1 MNAALKNSVNISRRT
16 FIKATALAVGG
27 LVVAFTIPH
36 AKRFL
41 MPGATPDVAGA
52 GKTDEKKLPT
62 PNAFL
67 RIDTDNT
74 ITVML
79 AHSEMG
85 QSIWTTLPM
94 LIAEELDADW
104 SKIKVEHASAAP
116 EYIHTAYGIQITG
129 GSSTT
134 WSEFD
139 RYRQAGALTR
149 ALLISAAAEKL
160 AVSTDSLKT
169 ENGFVVSGDKKLSY
183 GELTEAAAKLE
194 TPKAVTLK
202 DPKDWKVI
210 GKATKRLDGPEK
222 INGTAIFGQDIHFD
236 GLMTAMVARSPVFGG
251 SVKKFDASAAKQIKG
266 VQQVVQVPTGVAVIA
281 DNYWAAKKGREA
293 LKVDWDL
300 GPNAGLDSKALL
312 EEFRKMAATE
322 GLTAAKAGDSKA
334 AMPKAEKFVE
344 AEYVLPYLAHSP
356 MEPLN
361 CSVKIDKDSCE
372 IWTGTQ
378 MQGTDQ
384 LAAAKILGL
393 KPEQVKIHTLFLG
406 GGFGRRANPAADF
419 VSEAVQVAKA
429 AGVPVKTVWS
439 REDDVKGGYYRP
451 MYLHKAKIGLDA
463 NGMPTAWEHVAVGQS
478 IMLGTPFEAFQ
489 IKDGIDATSVEGT
502 ADSPYLKSI
511 PNYQV
516 SLHTAKTGIP
526 VLWWR
531 SVGHSHTA
539 FVMESLIDELAH
551 TAKKDPLEYRRTLL
565 KDHPRHLAALNL
577 AAEKA
582 DWSKPLLKG
591 VFRGIAVHESFG
603 SFVAQIAEVSVV
615 AGEVKVHRMVS
626 AIDCGLA
633 VNPDSLKAQMESSI
647 SFGLGAAM
655 QSEITFKDGMVVQ
668 SNFHDYQVMRMGNM
682 PNVEVYIVQSTE
694 KMGGVGEPGL
704 PPVAPAVTNAIFAA
718 TGKRI
723 RTLPIGNQLA

>member
-1 MNAALKNSVNISRRT
+1 MTAPLNISRRT
-16 FIKATALAVGG
+16 FIKASALVVGG
-27 LVVAFTIPH
+27 LVIAFSIPQ

-41 MPGATPDVAGA
+41 LPGAAKETGNAGEA
-52 GKTDEKKLPT
+52 KLPA

-67 RIDTDNT
+67 RIGTDNT

-104 SKIKVEHASAAP
+104 SKIRVEHASASPA
-116 EYIHTAYGIQITG
+116 YLHTAYGIQITG

-149 ALLISAAAEKL
+149 QLLIGAAAEQL
-160 AVSTDSLKT
+160 GVPAANLKT
-169 ENGFVVSGDKKLSY
+169 ENGFVISGDTKISY
-183 GELTEAAAKLE
+183 GDLAEAAAKLE

-222 INGTAIFGQDIHFD
+222 INGTAIFGQDVHFD

-251 SVKKFDASAAKQIKG
+251 SVKSFDASAAKQVKG
-266 VQQVVQVPTGVAVIA
+266 VQQVVQVPTGVAVVA
-281 DNYWAAKKGREA
+281 DNYWAAKQGREA
-293 LKVDWDL
+293 LKVEWDL
-300 GPNAGLDSKALL
+300 GPNAGLDSKAML
-312 EEFRKMAATE
+312 EDFRSKAANP
-322 GLTAAKAGDSKA
+322 GLVAAQLGDSKA
-334 AMPKAEKFVE
+334 TLSKADKLIE
-344 AEYVLPYLAHSP
+344 AEYALPYLAHSP

-361 CSVKIDKDSCE
+361 CSVRIEKDACE

-378 MQGTDQ
+378 MQTTDQ
-384 LAAAKILGL
+384 QAAAKILGL

-439 REDDVKGGYYRP
+439 REDDVQGGYYRP
-451 MYLHKAKIGLDA
+451 MYLHKAKIGVDA
-463 NGMPTAWEHVAVGQS
+463 NGFPAAWEQVTVGQS
-478 IMLGTPFEAFQ
+478 IMLGTPFEAFM
-489 IKDGIDATSVEGT
+489 IKDGVDATSVEGI
-502 ADSPYLKSI
+502 ADSPYLKQI
-511 PNYQV
+511 PNYHV
-516 SLHTAKTGIP
+516 SLHTVKTGIP

-531 SVGHSHTA
+531 SVGHSHSA

-551 TAKKDPLEYRRTLL
+551 SAKKDPLDYRRALL
-565 KDHPRHLAALNL
+565 KGHPRHLAALNL

-582 DWSKPLLKG
+582 EWGKPLPKG
-591 VFRGIAVHESFG
+591 VSRGIAVHESFG
-603 SFVAQIAEVSVV
+603 SFVAQVAEVSVDQ
-615 AGEVKVHRMVS
+615 GTVKVHRMVC

-655 QSEITFKDGMVVQ
+655 QSEITFKEGKVQQ
-668 SNFHDYQVMRMGNM
+668 SNFHDYLVMRMSDM
-682 PNVEVYIVQSTE
+682 PKVEVHIVQSTE

-723 RTLPIGNQLA
+723 RQLPIGNQLA

>member
-1 MNAALKNSVNISRRT
+1 MTAPLNISRRT
-16 FIKATALAVGG
+16 FIKASALVVGG
-27 LVVAFTIPH
+27 LVIAFSIPQ

-41 MPGATPDVAGA
+41 LPGAAKETGNAGEA
-52 GKTDEKKLPT
+52 KLPA

-67 RIDTDNT
+67 RIGTDNT

-104 SKIKVEHASAAP
+104 SKIRVEHASASPA
-116 EYIHTAYGIQITG
+116 YLHTAYGIQITG

-149 ALLISAAAEKL
+149 QLLIGAAAEQL
-160 AVSTDSLKT
+160 NVPAANLKT
-169 ENGFVVSGDKKLSY
+169 ENGFVISGDTKISY
-183 GELTEAAAKLE
+183 GDLAEAAAKLE

-222 INGTAIFGQDIHFD
+222 INGTAVFGQDVHFD

-251 SVKKFDASAAKQIKG
+251 SVKSFDASAAKQVKG
-266 VQQVVQVPTGVAVIA
+266 VQQVVQVPTGVAVVA
-281 DNYWAAKKGREA
+281 DNYWAAKQGREA
-293 LKVDWDL
+293 LKVEWDL
-300 GPNAGLDSKALL
+300 GPNAGLDSKAML
-312 EEFRKMAATE
+312 EDFRSKAANH
-322 GLTAAKAGDSKA
+322 GLVAAQLGDSKA
-334 AMPKAEKFVE
+334 TLSKADKLIE
-344 AEYVLPYLAHSP
+344 AEYALPYLAHSP

-361 CSVKIDKDSCE
+361 CSVRIEKDACE

-378 MQGTDQ
+378 MQTTDQ
-384 LAAAKILGL
+384 QAAAKILGL

-439 REDDVKGGYYRP
+439 REDDVQGGYYRP
-451 MYLHKAKIGLDA
+451 MYLHKAKIGVDA
-463 NGMPTAWEHVAVGQS
+463 NGFPAAWEQVTVGQS
-478 IMLGTPFEAFQ
+478 IMLGTPFEAFM
-489 IKDGIDATSVEGT
+489 IKDGVDATSVEGI
-502 ADSPYLKSI
+502 ADSPYLKQI
-511 PNYQV
+511 PNYHV
-516 SLHTAKTGIP
+516 SLHTVKTGIP

-531 SVGHSHTA
+531 SVGHSHSA

-551 TAKKDPLEYRRTLL
+551 TAKKDPLDYRRALL
-565 KDHPRHLAALNL
+565 KGHPRHLAALNL

-582 DWSKPLLKG
+582 EWGKPLPKG
-591 VFRGIAVHESFG
+591 VSRGIAVHESFG
-603 SFVAQIAEVSVV
+603 SFVAQVAEVSVDQG
-615 AGEVKVHRMVS
+615 AVKVHRMVC

-655 QSEITFKDGMVVQ
+655 QSEITFKEGKVQQ
-668 SNFHDYQVMRMGNM
+668 SNFHDYLVMRMSDM
-682 PNVEVYIVQSTE
+682 PKVEVHIVQSTE

-723 RTLPIGNQLA
+723 RQLPIGNQLA

>member
-1 MNAALKNSVNISRRT
+1 MNAPLNISRRT
-16 FIKATALAVGG
+16 FIKATALVAGG
-27 LVVAFTIPH
+27 LVIAFAIPQ

-41 MPGATPDVAGA
+41 LPGETKAPVDANA
-52 GKTDEKKLPT
+52 SKLPA

-67 RIDTDNT
+67 RIGTDNT

-104 SKIKVEHASAAP
+104 SKIQVEHAAAAP
-116 EYIHTAYGIQITG
+116 QYAHTAYGIQITG

-139 RYRQAGALTR
+139 RYRQAGALSR
-149 ALLISAAAEKL
+149 ALLIDAAAQELGVAKETL
-160 AVSTDSLKT
+160 RT
-169 ENGFVVSGDKKLSY
+169 ENGFVIGADKKMSY
-183 GELTEAAAKLE
+183 GELAEAAAKLE
-194 TPKAVTLK
+194 TPTTVALK
-202 DPKDWKVI
+202 DPKDWKII
-210 GKATKRLDGPEK
+210 GKATKRLDSAAK
-222 INGTAIFGQDIHFD
+222 INGTAKFGQDVQFD
-236 GLMTAMVARSPVFGG
+236 GLKTAMVARSPVFGG
-251 SVKKFDASAAKQIKG
+251 KVKSFDATASKQIKG
-266 VQQVVQVPTGVAVIA
+266 VVNVVQVPTGVAVIA
-281 DNYWAAKKGREA
+281 DNYWAAKQGRDA

-300 GPNAGLDSKALL
+300 GQNAGLDSKKMVEEYRAL
-312 EEFRKMAATE
+312 AATP
-322 GLTAAKAGDSKA
+322 GATAAKAGDSASTIKKSA
-334 AMPKAEKFVE
+334 TVIKAEYL
-344 AEYVLPYLAHSP
+344 APYLAHSP

-361 CSVKIDKDSCE
+361 CAVRVNKDGCE

-378 MQGTDQ
+378 MQTTDQ
-384 LAAAKILGL
+384 QAAATILGI
-393 KPEQVKIHTLFLG
+393 KPEQVTIHTQFLG
-406 GGFGRRANPAADF
+406 GGFGRRANPKADF

-439 REDDVKGGYYRP
+439 REDDVKGGFYRP
-451 MYLHKAKIGLDA
+451 MFLHQASIALDDKGL
-463 NGMPTAWEHVAVGQS
+463 PVAWEHTAVGQS
-478 IMLGTPFEAFQ
+478 IMLGTPFETVM
-489 IKDGIDATSVEGT
+489 IKDGVDATSVEGT
-502 ADSPYLKSI
+502 ADSPYLKGVA
-511 PNYQV
+511 NHHVQ
-516 SLHTAKTGIP
+516 LHTVKADIP

-551 TAKKDPLEYRRTLL
+551 AAKRDPLAYRRELL

-582 DWSKPLLKG
+582 GWDKPLPNG
-591 VFRGIAVHESFG
+591 VFRGVAVHESFG
-603 SFVAQIAEVSVV
+603 SFVAQVAEVSVSDG
-615 AGEVKVHRMVS
+615 AVKVHRMVS

-633 VNPDSLKAQMESSI
+633 VNPESLTAQMESAV
-647 SFGLGAAM
+647 SFGLGAAL
-655 QSEITFKDGMVVQ
+655 QSEITFKDGQVQQ
-668 SNFHDYQVMRMGNM
+668 SNFHDYQVLRMKDM
-682 PNVEVYIVQSTE
+682 PKVEVYIVPSTE

-723 RTLPIGNQLA
+723 RTLPIGTQLA

>member
-1 MNAALKNSVNISRRT
+1 MTAPLNISRRT
-16 FIKATALAVGG
+16 FIKASALVVGG
-27 LVVAFTIPH
+27 LVIAFSIPQ

-41 MPGATPDVAGA
+41 LPGAAKETGNAGEA
-52 GKTDEKKLPT
+52 TLPA

-67 RIDTDNT
+67 RIGTDNT

-104 SKIKVEHASAAP
+104 SKIRVEHASASPA
-116 EYIHTAYGIQITG
+116 YLHTAYGIQITG

-149 ALLISAAAEKL
+149 QLLIGAAAEQL
-160 AVSTDSLKT
+160 GVPAANLKT
-169 ENGFVVSGDKKLSY
+169 ENGFVISGDSKISY
-183 GELTEAAAKLE
+183 GDLAEAAAKLE

-202 DPKDWKVI
+202 DLKDWKVI

-222 INGTAIFGQDIHFD
+222 INGTAVFGQDVHFD

-251 SVKKFDASAAKQIKG
+251 SVKSFDASAAKQVKG
-266 VQQVVQVPTGVAVIA
+266 VQQVVQVPTGVAVVA
-281 DNYWAAKKGREA
+281 DNYWAAKQGREA
-293 LKVDWDL
+293 LKVEWDL
-300 GPNAGLDSKALL
+300 GPNAGLDSKAML
-312 EEFRKMAATE
+312 EDFRSKAANP
-322 GLTAAKAGDSKA
+322 GLVAAQLGDSKA
-334 AMPKAEKFVE
+334 TLSKADKLIE
-344 AEYVLPYLAHSP
+344 AEYALPYLAHSP

-361 CSVKIDKDSCE
+361 CSVRIEKDACE

-378 MQGTDQ
+378 MQTTDQ
-384 LAAAKILGL
+384 QAAAKILGL
-393 KPEQVKIHTLFLG
+393 TPEQVKIHTLFLG

-419 VSEAVQVAKA
+419 VSEAVHVAKA

-439 REDDVKGGYYRP
+439 REDDVQGGYYRP
-451 MYLHKAKIGLDA
+451 MYLHKAKIGLDT
-463 NGMPTAWEHVAVGQS
+463 NGFPAAWEQVTVGQS
-478 IMLGTPFEAFQ
+478 IMLGTPFEAFM
-489 IKDGIDATSVEGT
+489 IKDGVDATSVEGI
-502 ADSPYLKSI
+502 ADSPYLKEI
-511 PNYQV
+511 PNYHV
-516 SLHTAKTGIP
+516 SLHTVKTGIP

-531 SVGHSHTA
+531 SVGHSHSA

-551 TAKKDPLEYRRTLL
+551 SAKKDPLDYRRALL
-565 KDHPRHLAALNL
+565 KGHPRHLAALNL

-582 DWSKPLLKG
+582 EWGKPLPKG
-591 VFRGIAVHESFG
+591 VSRGIAVHESFG
-603 SFVAQIAEVSVV
+603 SFVAQVAEVSVDQG
-615 AGEVKVHRMVS
+615 AVKVHRMVC

-655 QSEITFKDGMVVQ
+655 QSEITFKEGKVQQ
-668 SNFHDYQVMRMGNM
+668 SNFHDYLVMRMSDM
-682 PNVEVYIVQSTE
+682 PKVEVHIVQSTE

-723 RTLPIGNQLA
+723 RQLPIGNQLA

>member
-1 MNAALKNSVNISRRT
+1 MNSPLNISRRT
-16 FIKATALAVGG
+16 FIKSTAFTIGG
-27 LVVAFTIPH
+27 LVIAFSIPH
-36 AKRFL
+36 AKRFAL
-41 MPGATPDVAGA
+41 PGISVANA
-52 GKTDEKKLPT
+52 AEDEKKLPA

-94 LIAEELDADW
+94 LIAEELDVDLN
-104 SKIKVEHASAAP
+104 KVKVVHAPAAP

-149 ALLISAAAEKL
+149 ALLISAAAQKL
-160 AVSTDSLKT
+160 GVAIDSIKT
-169 ENGFVVSGDKKLSY
+169 ENGFVMSGNQKMSY
-183 GELTEAAAKLE
+183 GDLVEIAAKLE
-194 TPKAVTLK
+194 TPKTVTLK
-202 DPKDWKVI
+202 QPKDWKII

-251 SVKKFDASAAKQIKG
+251 SVKSFDASAAKAIKG
-266 VQQVVQVPTGVAVIA
+266 VQQVVQVPSGVAVIA
-281 DNYWAAKKGREA
+281 DHYWAAKQGRDA
-293 LKVDWDL
+293 LKVEWDL
-300 GPNAGLDSKALL
+300 GPNAGLDSKTL
-312 EEFRKMAATE
+312 ESEYRKLAATQ
-322 GLTAAKAGDSKA
+322 GLTAAKAGDVKAANSKA
-334 AMPKAEKFVE
+334 VKSIE

-361 CSVKIDKDSCE
+361 CSVKISKDACE

-384 LAAAKILGL
+384 QAAAKILGL
-393 KPEQVKIHTLFLG
+393 KPEQVKIHTQFLG

-451 MYLHKAKIGLDA
+451 MYLHKAKISLDS
-463 NGMPTAWEHVAVGQS
+463 NGMPSTWEHTVVGQS
-478 IMLGTPFEAFQ
+478 IILGTPFEAFM
-489 IKDGIDATSVEGT
+489 IKEGVDATSVEGIV
-502 ADSPYLKSI
+502 DSPYLKQI

-516 SLHTAKTGIP
+516 SLHTAKTGVP

-539 FVMESLIDELAH
+539 LVMESLIDELAH
-551 TAKKDPLEYRRTLL
+551 AAKKDPLEYRRALL
-565 KDHPRHLAALNL
+565 KGHSRHLAALNL

-582 DWSKPLLKG
+582 NWGKPLPKG

-603 SFVAQIAEVSVV
+603 SFVTQIAEVSVNK
-615 AGEVKVHRMVS
+615 GEVKVHRMVC
-626 AIDCGLA
+626 AIDCGLS

-655 QSEITFKDGMVVQ
+655 QSEITFKDGMVEQ
-668 SNFHDYQVMRMGNM
+668 SNFHDYKVMRMADM
-682 PNVEVYIVQSTE
+682 PKVEVYIVPSTE

-723 RTLPIGNQLA
+723 RSLPIGNQLA